1 MAHVGEHDWRGF
13 RPDGPSAADLFD
25 PAKLE
30 ARLVEAR
37 VRRAKALAART
48 EGKVVAPN
56 PTSPLPLGRRGDR
69 TLGGLLFL
77 GGLALGSV
85 GAVVATQAILG
96 SAVPPSAVVALAGAP
111 SWQGSPVPLAEAS
124 VLQRGLDPPSP
135 GLPVLAVVAPE
146 PDPKLPMP
154 LAWVGAVPSKVRGAW
169 TVPGTPPSLRLF
181 AVQRQVSVV
190 RATLYPAAALGGL
203 EGVGLFGST
212 LGSDTYPGVPP
223 VGPVLD
229 EPGVARPDS
238 PREPSG
244 PGPQPKPSE
253 PPTAKPPTA
262 TPKPPP
268 VAIPKPPPVATP
280 KPPPAATPKP
290 PTSTLKPNKP
300 ERGGLREPKPSPT
313 FGGPKSG
320 PPGQQR
326 AGSGKGPPD
335 HAQAGGRGGGQSRGS
350 SNGSKGDGGRG
361 SNEKGGNG
369 NGNGNGNGKR

>member
-69 TLGGLLFL
+69 SLGGLLFL

-96 SAVPPSAVVALAGAP
+96 SAVPQPVVVALAGAP

-124 VLQRGLDPPSP
+124 VLQHGLDPPSP
-135 GLPVLAVVAPE
+135 SLPVLAVVAPE

-169 TVPGTPPSLRLF
+169 TVRGTPPSQRLF
-181 AVQRQVSVV
+181 AVQRQASVV
-190 RATLYPAAALGGL
+190 RATHFTLRLPWAALR
-203 EGVGLFGST
+203 GS
-212 LGSDTYPGVPP
+212 GCSV
-223 VGPVLD
+223 
-229 EPGVARPDS
+229 RHW
-238 PREPSG
+238 
-244 PGPQPKPSE
+244 
-253 PPTAKPPTA
+253 
-262 TPKPPP
+262 
-268 VAIPKPPPVATP
+268 
-280 KPPPAATPKP
+280 AATPI
-290 PTSTLKPNKP
+290 
-300 ERGGLREPKPSPT
+300 
-313 FGGPKSG
+313 
-320 PPGQQR
+320 R
-326 AGSGKGPPD
+326 ACRPWDRSLMSR
-335 HAQAGGRGGGQSRGS
+335 ASRGPIAHGNRADPAHSLNLRSRRQQNRRQPRPSHHPWQFRSRRRSRPQSPRPQPPQNHLLPLS
-350 SNGSKGDGGRG
+350 SRISPK
-361 SNEKGGNG
+361 EAV
-369 NGNGNGNGKR
+369 

>member
-13 RPDGPSAADLFD
+13 RPDGPSATDLFD

-96 SAVPPSAVVALAGAP
+96 SAASPPMVVALAGAP
-111 SWQGSPVPLAEAS
+111 SWQGLPIPLAEAS
-124 VLQRGLDPPSP
+124 VLQSGLDPPSP
-135 GLPVLAVVAPE
+135 SLPVLAVVAAE
-146 PDPKLPMP
+146 PDPELPKP
-154 LAWVGAVPSKVRGAW
+154 LAWVGAAPSKVRGAW
-169 TVPGTPPSLRLF
+169 TVTGTPPSLRLF
-181 AVQRQVSVV
+181 TVQPQVSVV
-190 RATLYPAAALGGL
+190 RATLDAAAPLVGD
-203 EGVGLFGST
+203 EVVGLFDST
-212 LGSDTYPGVPP
+212 LGSDNYPGMPP
-223 VGPVLD
+223 VGLVLD
-229 EPGVARPDS
+229 EPGVARPDR
-238 PREPSG
+238 PQEPSG
-244 PGPQPKPSE
+244 PGSQPRPSE
-253 PPTAKPPTA
+253 PPTTKPPTA

-280 KPPPAATPKP
+280 KPPPTATPKP

-300 ERGGLREPKPSPT
+300 EKGGVREPKPARPSAGRSPVH
-313 FGGPKSG
+313 P
-320 PPGQQR
+320 
-326 AGSGKGPPD
+326 
-335 HAQAGGRGGGQSRGS
+335 
-350 SNGSKGDGGRG
+350 G
-361 SNEKGGNG
+361 SNAPDRVRGHPTMRRPAVAVGDRVVAAATEAKATEAAGAT
-369 NGNGNGNGKR
+369 KRGATATATATENDR